1 MREFI
6 FLELNS
12 GLIVLFL
19 FSFFSLAMFLS
30 ILADLS
36 LRSPCILHTYIWC
49 VGILAWS
56 KRSTW
61 RGQLLLV
68 HLNCVIT
75 ADAWFSIIY
84 YLNVSSL
91 YYNLQIRSLEALH
104 QLFEQFPRAFMGTLH
119 VPLPNRLY
127 IYFIQL
133 IRFLI

>member
-19 FSFFSLAMFLS
+19 FSFFPLAMFLF

-68 HLNCVIT
+68 LLQLMLN
-75 ADAWFSIIY
+75 
-84 YLNVSSL
+84 
-91 YYNLQIRSLEALH
+91 
-104 QLFEQFPRAFMGTLH
+104 FP
-119 VPLPNRLY
+119 LY
-127 IYFIQL
+127 IT
-133 IRFLI
+133 